1 MAGESKAPGGV
12 RPTRHALSRRHRSE
26 LDRKLLDSRVLR
38 QGRRTS
44 TAAFITPGSTKSPGA
59 IVDTGALS
67 RRRAKRE
74 GHDGPSQC
82 DYSSASK
89 KRLRRAGNLSVR
101 PMFSAARSHK
111 IAGSDFGR
119 RSAWRRRAKRE
130 GPRWARVKSRQ
141 KPPQQETR
149 CPQNRRE
156 RFWAPEQFRDGA
168 RSARARTAR
177 VNLPVLQKLTVL
189 GQQSYVLLLVLLR

>member
-59 IVDTGALS
+59 IVDTGAIS

-74 GHDGPSQC
+74 GQDGPSQ
-82 DYSSASK
+82 
-89 KRLRRAGNLSVR
+89 
-101 PMFSAARSHK
+101 
-111 IAGSDFGR
+111 
-119 RSAWRRRAKRE
+119 
-130 GPRWARVKSRQ
+130 
-141 KPPQQETR
+141 PP
-149 CPQNRRE
+149 C
-156 RFWAPEQFRDGA
+156 APETHGTGPTEPRTP
-168 RSARARTAR
+168 ARAA
-177 VNLPVLQKLTVL
+177 
-189 GQQSYVLLLVLLR
+189 